1 MARTVID
8 IDEKV
13 LAQAL
18 QLSGLRKK
26 VDVVNYALR
35 KLVEQQEIEQILNL
49 KGKIQWEGDLELMR
63 KDRHGAS

>member
-8 IDEKV
+8 IDDEV

-35 KLVEQQEIEQILNL
+35 KLVEQQEIERILDL
-49 KGKIQWEGDLELMR
+49 KGKVQWEGDLEQMR
-63 KDRHGAS
+63 KDRHGAR

>member
-8 IDEKV
+8 IDDEV

-35 KLVEQQEIEQILNL
+35 KLVEQQEIERVLDL
-49 KGKIQWEGDLELMR
+49 KGKVQWEGDLEQMR
-63 KDRHGAS
+63 KDRHGAR